1 MKAGNKLKNTT
12 FNDDFFKI
20 LKDEDVSIA
29 RSILE
34 DWCKAYKDGARGF
47 YLASPVPGRCK
58 TSLMVCVQN
67 YIRFYR
73 RQYALLGNLSEY
85 VDAKKNDRELYN
97 DYRECDV
104 LLFDDIGIN
113 NFSGFEGDSLNLA
126 LYDLINSRYNDNKTT
141 CFSSNYTLNELAKNK
156 NILPQTVDRIRGM
169 TIGNWIVIK
178 GDSVRELDCIASI
191 EDEAMKTR
199 RQVFKN
205 YSGQEAD

>member
-12 FNDDFFKI
+12 FDDDFFRLLNDEEVNKAYAKI
-20 LKDEDVSIA
+20 EA
-29 RSILE
+29 
-34 DWCKAYKDGARGF
+34 WCNAYKDGARGF
-47 YLASPVPGRCK
+47 YLVSSVPGRCK

-67 YIRFYR
+67 YIRFHH

-85 VDAKKNDRELYN
+85 VDAKKNNRELYD

-104 LLFDDIGIN
+104 LLFDDIGVN
-113 NFSGFEGDSLNLA
+113 NFTGYEGDSLNLA

-141 CFSSNYTLNELAKNK
+141 CFSSNFSLTELVDNK
-156 NILPQTVDRIRGM
+156 RILSQTVDRIRGM
-169 TIGNWIVIK
+169 TIGNWIVIE